1 MIAELLPHGVASAF
15 ARSDDPEV
23 LVLPEEAA
31 LVGRAVESRRLE
43 FLTARSCA
51 RRALQALG
59 LPAAAIL
66 RGRHREPI
74 WPPGVVGSITHC
86 PGYRAAAAALSSDM
100 LALGID
106 AELHESVPAG
116 VLERV
121 SVPEERDWLER
132 APAGVHWNRVLFSAK
147 ESIYKACFPL
157 TRRALR
163 FEDAV
168 VSFEP
173 LTGRFEARLRAAA
186 LGELGREL
194 QRLTGRFLVRDGL
207 VLTAV
212 AVPRSV

>member
-1 MIAELLPHGVASAF
+1 VIAELLPPRVASAS
-15 ARSDDPEV
+15 AQGDDPEAR
-23 LVLPEEAA
+23 VLPEEAA
-31 LVGRAVESRRLE
+31 LVDRAVESRRLE

-51 RRALQALG
+51 RRALQELG
-59 LPAAAIL
+59 LPAAPIL

-86 PGYRAAAAALSSDM
+86 PGYRAAAAAMSRDM

-106 AELHESVPAG
+106 AELHESLPAG

-132 APAGVHWNRVLFSAK
+132 AATGVHWDRVLFSAK

-157 TRRALR
+157 TRCPLR

-173 LTGRFEARLRAAA
+173 ETGHFQARLRAAA
-186 LGELGREL
+186 LGELSREL
-194 QRLTGRFLVRDGL
+194 ERLTGRFLVRDGL
-207 VLTAV
+207 VLTAI
-212 AVPRSV
+212 AVPR